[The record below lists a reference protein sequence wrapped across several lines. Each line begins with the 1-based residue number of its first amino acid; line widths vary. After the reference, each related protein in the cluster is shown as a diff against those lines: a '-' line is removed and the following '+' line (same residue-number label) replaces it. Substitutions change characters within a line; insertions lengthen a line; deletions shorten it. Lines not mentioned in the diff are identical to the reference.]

1 MFGEA
6 ELAQLAYATAM
17 RALRD
22 AAEIVDQPSVSPE
35 ARVEA
40 ERLINSSLARL
51 NELRTSASTPEPL
64 RQHLERALK
73 GLV

>member
-22 AAEIVDQPSVSPE
+22 AAEFVDQPSVSAE

-51 NELRTSASTPEPL
+51 NELRTSASTPERL

>member
-1 MFGEA
+1 MIADA

-22 AAEIVDQPSVSPE
+22 AAEIVDRPSVSAE
-35 ARVEA
+35 ARADA
-40 ERLINSSLARL
+40 ERLISSSLARL
-51 NELRTSASTPEPL
+51 RDLQSSASTPEAL

-73 GLV
+73 GLA